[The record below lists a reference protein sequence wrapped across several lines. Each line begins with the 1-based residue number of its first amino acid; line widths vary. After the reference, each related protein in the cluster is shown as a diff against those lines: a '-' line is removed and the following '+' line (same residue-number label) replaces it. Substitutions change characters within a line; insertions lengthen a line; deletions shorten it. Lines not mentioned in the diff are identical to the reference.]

1 MESENL
7 ERMKPRAQEEEKI
20 VVVGIRKKISS
31 LGEEIYRGRVRRQI
45 IWIKIE
51 NTLIKFVH
59 ATNLRGVTNMIDNR
73 VKIQEVILECGSDEL
88 KQTK

>member
-1 MESENL
+1 M

-20 VVVGIRKKISS
+20 VGTRKKISS
-31 LGEEIYRGRVRRQI
+31 FGEEIYCVRVRRQI

-51 NTLIKFVH
+51 NTLITFVH
-59 ATNLRGVTNMIDNR
+59 ATNLRGVTNMMDNR